1 VLALGTAA
9 RKRWAQEGKMP
20 DDVEGKPGKAGPL
33 VNISADDFFG
43 LGRVADKVMEALKA
57 GIGPVL
63 EPWIRSRL
71 AAADQQAARG
81 WLEVTKDSGLAIR
94 EMEIETLSG
103 RAQIR
108 VRAEQVE
115 QQENREAVAVHTL
128 REIAD
133 LSKTHSIETD
143 PDPVEPEWLNRFWRL
158 AQDVTSEDLQSVWGR
173 VLARKATGAGAISA
187 RTLEGLSL
195 LDGWEIEELTRIAPC
210 VISTTRHGITS
221 MELITKFSAAN
232 VSENDYEPIN
242 RRLGELINKF
252 DRVHFGG
259 IGLLDVSGFFQFNFM
274 VSNGQP
280 LALGGRRK
288 IISVGSETPI
298 VAGSAAIFS
307 RTGEEILGLIKS
319 EPNEDYVRVVLD
331 GLGRQGIS
339 VKPAD

>member
-1 VLALGTAA
+1 
-9 RKRWAQEGKMP
+9 MS
-20 DDVEGKPGKAGPL
+20 DDVEGKPGKSGPL

-81 WLEVTKDSGLAIR
+81 WLEVAKDSGLAAR
-94 EMEIETLSG
+94 ELQIETLSG

-108 VRAEQVE
+108 LVAEQVQ

-128 REIAD
+128 REVAD
-133 LSKTHSIETD
+133 LAKDHSIAVD
-143 PDPVEPEWLNRFWRL
+143 PESVGPEWLNRFWRL

-187 RTLEGLSL
+187 RTLEVLSL
-195 LDGWEIEELTRIAPC
+195 LEGWEIEELSRIAPC
-210 VISTTRHGITS
+210 VVSTARHGVRS
-221 MELITKFSAAN
+221 MELITRFSAVN
-232 VSENDYEPIN
+232 VSTDDYEPIN
-242 RRLGELINKF
+242 KRLENLIAKF

-259 IGLLDVSGFFQFNFM
+259 IGLLNVSGFFQFNFM

-280 LALGGRRK
+280 LVLGGKRR
-288 IISVGSETPI
+288 IMTFASEQ
-298 VAGSAAIFS
+298 VAGAGSAAIFS

-331 GLGRQGIS
+331 GLNRQGIS
-339 VKPAD
+339 VEP